1 MKRYLLDTNH
11 VGIAVNA
18 RTELASRITERMTQG
33 DRFGTCLPVLCEVQ
47 AGRQRVAHPDDYQR
61 NLKLLL
67 RRVRIWP
74 MDQETTEIY
83 GEIYSLARQRGRV
96 LSPVDLM
103 VASLARQ
110 HRCTILPADRDFE
123 AFNDVVPVENWLVK
137 SNKSHS

>member
-18 RTELASRITERMTQG
+18 RAELATRITERMTQG

-47 AGRQRVAHPDDYQR
+47 AGRQRVAHPDAYQR

-67 RRVRIWP
+67 RHVRIWP
-74 MDQETTEIY
+74 MDQETSEIY

-103 VASLARQ
+103 VASLAKQ
-110 HRCTILPADRDFE
+110 LHCIVLSSDRDFE
-123 AFNDVVPVENWLVK
+123 ALSDVVPVENWLANTK
-137 SNKSHS
+137 